1 MDVVTRERKTD
12 GDAYQRILSTACDIF
27 YRQGYR
33 ATGINEII
41 EKSGVAKATFYANFP
56 SKEDLALAYMKT
68 MNEKEAREVSA
79 GLEKYSG
86 PYEKL
91 LGLLEWSIDWSK
103 ERDYRGCAYLNISS
117 EVPDHEHP
125 VRQESKGHYRTLR
138 VVIGRLMKELKA
150 KRGAAWKDRDPEK
163 LADDFTLIFAGAL
176 AMSQVYHDA
185 SPFRE
190 AMGAARRLLA

>member
-1 MDVVTRERKTD
+1 MNDRKRER
-12 GDAYQRILSTACDIF
+12 DAYQRILSTACDLF

-56 SKEDLALAYMKT
+56 SKEGLALAYMKT
-68 MNEKEAREVSA
+68 MNEKEAREVIV

-103 ERDYRGCAYLNISS
+103 ERDY
-117 EVPDHEHP
+117 
-125 VRQESKGHYRTLR
+125 
-138 VVIGRLMKELKA
+138 
-150 KRGAAWKDRDPEK
+150 
-163 LADDFTLIFAGAL
+163 
-176 AMSQVYHDA
+176 
-185 SPFRE
+185 
-190 AMGAARRLLA
+190 

>member
-1 MDVVTRERKTD
+1 MDVKEKDRKTD
-12 GDAYQRILSTACDIF
+12 GDAYQRILSTARDLF

-56 SKEDLALAYMKT
+56 SKDDLALAYVKA
-68 MNEKEAREVSA
+68 MNEKEAREVSV

-103 ERDYRGCAYLNISS
+103 ERDFRGCAYLNISS

-138 VVIGRLMKELKA
+138 SLIGSLMKELKA
-150 KRGAAWKDRDPEK
+150 KRGAAWKDRDPDK
-163 LADDFTLIFAGAL
+163 VADDYMLIFAGAL
-176 AMSQVYHDA
+176 AMSQIYHDA
-185 SPFRE
+185 VPFRE
-190 AMGAARRLLA
+190 AVGAAKRLLA